1 MNIIF
6 GDPSKVTDK
15 CTVLEL
21 DTFKS
26 PSGDQVMTAYCVLEM
41 IPLEEMTTAAN
52 WLQIPADLMQ
62 AYHQR
67 HWNYCKQA
75 IEGLKGKWNG
85 EVELTRDEYIKEWL
99 ETTHQYS
106 YMFYKNARPQALLTF
121 QLMLSDLA
129 GKEWDSKEAV

>member
-15 CTVLEL
+15 YTVLEL

-52 WLQIPADLMQ
+52 WLQIHADLMQ

-75 IEGLKGKWNG
+75 IELLNGKWNKDLDSFYNNLLERVNEY
-85 EVELTRDEYIKEWL
+85 EVNQPTKDWDGSIIKEVSP
-99 ETTHQYS
+99 T
-106 YMFYKNARPQALLTF
+106 AA
-121 QLMLSDLA
+121 A
-129 GKEWDSKEAV
+129 

>member
-15 CTVLEL
+15 YTVLEL

-52 WLQIPADLMQ
+52 WLQIHADLMQ

-85 EVELTRDEYIKEWL
+85 EVDSFYDNLLARVIDYEKNPPDESWDGFLIREL
-99 ETTHQYS
+99 S
-106 YMFYKNARPQALLTF
+106 
-121 QLMLSDLA
+121 LS
-129 GKEWDSKEAV
+129 